1 MIPSI
6 CQRHSDPG
14 LPLPAM
20 LCYAMLCYDS
30 YLMETL
36 CRMVYNLCFEAEHV
50 APRLR
55 FVTLGVGEH
64 LVTTILSQGNNHAT
78 NADAADA
85 ANTSSSNGGGDGHSG
100 GSAVVLTLGL
110 AKWGLRALGALV
122 NRHAGLR
129 QRLLLRQG
137 EEEEAGGGGIG
148 LDAGSLVLRLH
159 RQFGDDDEKFA
170 EAVCWA
176 IAR

>member
-1 MIPSI
+1 
-6 CQRHSDPG
+6 
-14 LPLPAM
+14 
-20 LCYAMLCYDS
+20 
-30 YLMETL
+30 
-36 CRMVYNLCFEAEHV
+36 MVYNLCFEAEHV

-55 FVTLGVGEH
+55 FVALGVGEY
-64 LVTTILSQGNNHAT
+64 LVDTILTQQGNNHTVSGAAAT
-78 NADAADA
+78 
-85 ANTSSSNGGGDGHSG
+85 TPSSSSGDSNSG
-100 GSAVVLTLGL
+100 SSSDMVLTLGL

-122 NRHAGLR
+122 NRHADLR

-137 EEEEAGGGGIG
+137 EGEGRG
-148 LDAGSLVLRLH
+148 DAGSLVLRLH